1 MVLEGQMMGKF
12 IFNPSAYIR
21 TPVEHYPERTCLT
34 YNDKTYTYREINKRS
49 NQLSN
54 ALNNLGIK
62 IGSRVATLQFNCN
75 QSFELIIAMWKIG
88 VVMVPLNTR
97 DSAKQHIEIIK
108 NSGATSVIFGR
119 EFIKHAQEIKNS
131 LPQVI
136 NYICHGEKNIKNYS
150 WLDYENLIKKSSDSE
165 PDIDID
171 EDALCRISYTS
182 GTTGTPR
189 GVLMTYRNRLAQIS
203 NVFMNADYLISKDE
217 VFLHTAPLT
226 HAAGYYAIPFFLKGA
241 RHVIM
246 EKFDTTR
253 FLKTVELEKI
263 TCVLL
268 VPTMIIMLMQDP
280 NLKKT
285 NLSSLRRI
293 FYGTAPMPFDKLQ
306 SALEIFGPIMRQN
319 YGLTESVQPLACLNA
334 DEHIIQ
340 NNDENVN
347 RLHSTGKRALGIEIR
362 IVDEKDIDLPVG
374 EVGEIILRSPHI
386 SIGYYNMKTETEN
399 TFRGGWLHTGDL
411 GRFDKNGYL
420 YIVDRKKDMI
430 ISGGFNIYSREVEM
444 YLDSHKM
451 VLESAV
457 IGLPDEKWGEICAAF
472 IVTREKTLKI
482 NEKELVAHC
491 IGEGL
496 SKYKIPKQIYFI
508 DNLPKN
514 ENNKIIKKKLKEM
527 TMKSMSTNNTV
538 GVVAG

>member
-1 MVLEGQMMGKF
+1 MGDMMKKF

-21 TPVEHYPERTCLT
+21 TPVEHHPDRICLT
-34 YNDKTYTYREINKRS
+34 YNDKKFTYKEINKRS

-108 NSGATSVIFGR
+108 NSGATSIIFGR
-119 EFIKHAQEIKNS
+119 KFIKNAQEIKKN

-136 NYICHGEKNIKNYS
+136 NYICHGEKNKTNESLI
-150 WLDYENLIKKSSDSE
+150 DYEVLIKKSSDSE
-165 PDIDID
+165 PDIDIE
-171 EDALCRISYTS
+171 EDAICRISYTS

-217 VFLHTAPLT
+217 VFLHIAPLT

-246 EKFDTTR
+246 DKFDTTL
-253 FLKTVELEKI
+253 FLKTVEREKI

-280 NLKKT
+280 NIEST
-285 NLSSLRRI
+285 DLSSLKRI

-319 YGLTESVQPLACLNA
+319 YGLTESVQPLACLTA

-340 NNDENVN
+340 NNDEDVN
-347 RLHSTGKRALGIEIR
+347 RLRSTGKRALGVEIR
-362 IVDEKDIDLPVG
+362 IADEKDIDLPVG
-374 EVGEIILRSPHI
+374 EVGEILLRSPHI
-386 SIGYYNMKTETEN
+386 SIGYYNMKKETKN

-444 YLDSHKM
+444 HLDSHGK

-457 IGLPDEKWGEICAAF
+457 IGLPDEKWGEICVAF
-472 IVTREKTLKI
+472 IVTKDETKKI
-482 NEKELVAHC
+482 NEKELVEHC
-491 IGEGL
+491 IAKGL
-496 SKYKIPKQIYFI
+496 PKYKIPKQINFI
-508 DNLPKN
+508 ENLPKN

-527 TMKSMSTNNTV
+527 NMNPLSTNKTV
-538 GVVAG
+538 AVVAG